1 MEPSAPREPDSERSH
16 PTSED
21 LELASYL
28 EAATADTPVR
38 AEPSSVRAEPVEAP
52 QARETIIILDFGS
65 QYSMLIARRV
75 RECHVY
81 CELVPHD
88 APWEQ
93 VERLNPRGFILS
105 GGPASVYDAGA
116 PQAPAYVFES
126 GLPVLGICYGMQLL
140 AHQLGGKVSPSTHRE
155 YGHAVIRWADDVG
168 AHHDAPLHTG
178 LPPSIPV
185 WMSHGD
191 RITEL
196 PPGFRA
202 LAHSDSSPYAV
213 MANDRGLIGLQFHP
227 EVVHTPHGKQLLEN
241 FLLRVCGCRGDWTA
255 GNFIADSIL
264 RIREQVRE
272 GRVICALSGGVDSAV
287 TAALIHRAIGDQLT
301 CIFVNNGLLRR
312 EEPERVVD
320 TFHRHLKLNLIHT
333 DATDRFLDRLAG
345 VTDPEEKRRI
355 VGETFIRVFE
365 AEADKLFPDSGGV
378 GSVGAQHPP
387 KQTNGQSHPDSPPS
401 DRPTEA
407 ENAAPSTPAR
417 TSARFIAQGTTYP
430 DVIESGAHSTAAEP
444 ASRPAPSGASSTV
457 HSSLLTAHSKTAAT
471 IKTHHNVGGL
481 PKEMTFE
488 LVEPLRY
495 LFKDEVRQVGLAL
508 GLPEEIVFRQPFPGP
523 GLAIRI
529 IGEVTREKLDTLR
542 ACDWIVM
549 DEVKGAAMYRDLWQA
564 FAVLTDTRSVGVMGD
579 YRTYGHVV
587 AIRAVTAEDA
597 MTADWAR
604 LPYDL
609 LARIA
614 NRIVNE
620 VPAVNRVV
628 YDITSKPP
636 GTIEWE

>member
-1 MEPSAPREPDSERSH
+1 MRDPEVRDQAKPAQETADSHRVT
-16 PTSED
+16 TSDDIEV
-21 LELASYL
+21 STYL
-28 EAATADTPVR
+28 EIAREREGGRPAP
-38 AEPSSVRAEPVEAP
+38 AEPTAP
-52 QARETIIILDFGS
+52 AQPETVVVLDFGS

-75 RECHVY
+75 RECKVY
-81 CELVPHD
+81 CELLPWD
-88 APWEQ
+88 APRER
-93 VERLNPRGFILS
+93 VERLQPRGFILS
-105 GGPASVYDAGA
+105 GGPASVYEEGA
-116 PQAPAYVFES
+116 PLAPSYVFES

-140 AHQLGGKVSPSTHRE
+140 AHQLGGRVAPAAERE
-155 YGHAVIRWADDVG
+155 YGHAVIHLAPDSG
-168 AHHDAPLHTG
+168 ALFEG
-178 LPPSIPV
+178 MPSAVPV

-191 RITEL
+191 RVVEL
-196 PPGFRA
+196 PAGFRA
-202 LAHSDSSPYAV
+202 LAHSDSSPIAV
-213 MANDRGLIGLQFHP
+213 MGDDRGVFGIQFHP
-227 EVVHTPHGKQLLEN
+227 EVVHTPAGKQLLEN
-241 FLLRVCGCRGDWTA
+241 FLYRVCGCRGDWTA

-264 RIREQVRE
+264 RIRDQVGD

-287 TAALIHRAIGDQLT
+287 TAALVHKAVGNQLT

-312 EEPERVVD
+312 DEPERVQD
-320 TFHRHLKLNLIHT
+320 TFHRHLKMNLVYV
-333 DATDRFLDRLAG
+333 DAGDRFLERLSG

-365 AEADKLFPDSGGV
+365 EEADKLGRVD
-378 GSVGAQHPP
+378 
-387 KQTNGQSHPDSPPS
+387 
-401 DRPTEA
+401 
-407 ENAAPSTPAR
+407 
-417 TSARFIAQGTTYP
+417 FIAQGTTYP
-430 DVIESGAHSTAAEP
+430 DVIESGPS
-444 ASRPAPSGASSTV
+444 SSGAN
-457 HSSLLTAHSKTAAT
+457 AAAK

-481 PKEMTFE
+481 PKEMTFK
-488 LVEPLRY
+488 LIEPLRY

-508 GLPEEIVFRQPFPGP
+508 GLPEEMVFRQPFPGP

-529 IGEVTREKLDTLR
+529 IGEVTREKLEILR

-549 DEVKGAAMYRDLWQA
+549 NEVKKAAIYRELWQA
-564 FAVLTDTRSVGVMGD
+564 FAILTDTRSVGVMGD
-579 YRTYGHVV
+579 YRTYGYVV

-628 YDITSKPP
+628 YDVTSKPP